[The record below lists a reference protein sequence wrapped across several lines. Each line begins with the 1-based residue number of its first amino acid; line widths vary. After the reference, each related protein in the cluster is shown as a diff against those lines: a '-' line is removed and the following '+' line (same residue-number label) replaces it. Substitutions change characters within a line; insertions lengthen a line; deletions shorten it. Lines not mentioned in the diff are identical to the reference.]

1 MNYQYHHNISI
12 NNIIVAASTGPRRT
26 SQQNMGGDSTERR
39 QSASTRNNNK
49 SSVHAQAQDASMMMV
64 DRNKAKDLMD
74 IDHPGMLKKEEEV
87 DVLSSTSGSEHEED
101 DDALYKPTTLNYP
114 AEMPRDVNDIDNEDH
129 AEASERISHIFTEAG
144 IDDFMLFQLPEML
157 PILPNTNS
165 MTTVHHGEEPKC
177 CSVGDLHNQV
187 VGKLLITR
195 SGKVKMKIGE
205 IMFDVSKGVE
215 CRERQELVFIDKR
228 QETGKLLNVGAVST
242 RVTVSPDTVD
252 LLLHSNDG
260 V

>member
-1 MNYQYHHNISI
+1 
-12 NNIIVAASTGPRRT
+12 
-26 SQQNMGGDSTERR
+26 MGGDSTERR
-39 QSASTRNNNK
+39 PSASRNNNTK
-49 SSVHAQAQDASMMMV
+49 SVHAQSQETNTLMV
-64 DRNKAKDLMD
+64 DSTGKNKTKDLMD
-74 IDHPGMLKKEEEV
+74 IDHPVLKKEEEL
-87 DVLSSTSGSEHEED
+87 DVMSSTSGSDHEED
-101 DDALYKPTTLNYP
+101 DADALYKPTTLDYP
-114 AEMPRDVNDIDNEDH
+114 PEMPRDVNDIDNEHH

-157 PILPNTNS
+157 PILSNNTNS
-165 MTTVHHGEEPKC
+165 TAPHHGEESGC

-242 RVTVSPDTVD
+242 RVTVSPDTFD
-252 LLLHSNDG
+252 LLLHKQ
-260 V
+260 